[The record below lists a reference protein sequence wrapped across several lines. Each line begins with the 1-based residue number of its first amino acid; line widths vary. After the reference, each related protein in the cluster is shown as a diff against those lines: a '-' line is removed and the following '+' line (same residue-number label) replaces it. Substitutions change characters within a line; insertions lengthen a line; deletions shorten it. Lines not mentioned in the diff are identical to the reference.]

1 MRYSPPCTTAASLS
15 EPSSCYKRSTERM
28 VTVWRSRE
36 LVLKL
41 AQSYAQHSP
50 VPADIGTKR
59 GCRFIT
65 ADMLR
70 AIKWIRLDCTMD
82 RLDGT
87 HQAFSSNA
95 LLIMLD
101 QGSIKAVLRLYQGV
115 INAYL
120 IQKIKSVCEQSF
132 SIIIHLSK

>member
-1 MRYSPPCTTAASLS
+1 
-15 EPSSCYKRSTERM
+15 M
-28 VTVWRSRE
+28 VTVLRSRE

-50 VPADIGTKR
+50 VPADIGTKTKR
-59 GCRFIT
+59 GCRLIT

-70 AIKWIRLDCTMD
+70 AIEWIRLDCTMD
-82 RLDGT
+82 RLNGK

-95 LLIMLD
+95 LLMLD
-101 QGSIKAVLRLYQGV
+101 QGSIKALLRLYQGV